1 MAALPP
7 RIEVIMAGN
16 TFVKRQ
22 KERARQEKQRE
33 KAARRLQRKQEKT
46 PLKSL
51 DDLIAPLEE
60 TPANLEDQ
68 PEDEPQAAG
77 EIPLP

>member
-1 MAALPP
+1 
-7 RIEVIMAGN
+7 MAGN
-16 TFVKRQ
+16 TFIKRQ

-60 TPANLEDQ
+60 APAALDGSG
-68 PEDEPQAAG
+68 EDESSASG
-77 EIPLP
+77 EAPLP

>member
-1 MAALPP
+1 
-7 RIEVIMAGN
+7 MAGN
-16 TFVKRQ
+16 TFIKRQ

-60 TPANLEDQ
+60 TPADLRDQ
-68 PEDEPQAAG
+68 PEDEPQAG
-77 EIPLP
+77 PEIRLP

>member
-1 MAALPP
+1 
-7 RIEVIMAGN
+7 MAGN
-16 TFVKRQ
+16 TFIKRQ

-60 TPANLEDQ
+60 APSAQDQ
-68 PEDEPQAAG
+68 PEEQAPAG
-77 EIPLP
+77 TDTAQL

>member
-1 MAALPP
+1 
-7 RIEVIMAGN
+7 MAGN
-16 TFVKRQ
+16 TFTKRQ
-22 KERARQEKQRE
+22 KERARQEKQRD

-60 TPANLEDQ
+60 THPDLQDA

-77 EIPLP
+77 ETTLP

>member
-1 MAALPP
+1 
-7 RIEVIMAGN
+7 MAGN
-16 TFVKRQ
+16 TFIKRQ

-46 PLKSL
+46 PLNSL

-60 TPANLEDQ
+60 VQ
-68 PEDEPQAAG
+68 PQMESEEPSAPPSDPTT
-77 EIPLP
+77 IS

>member
-1 MAALPP
+1 
-7 RIEVIMAGN
+7 MAGN